1 MCWTWTNIGLRVVR
15 FLQYI
20 YYGCA
25 EIVHVYEGNFNNKLP
40 QLRFLLK
47 FVTDPVGNIVSNMEV
62 KRSKG
67 KVMEK
72 ILELELVEDR
82 KELYKKRSGGKQKR
96 AAEDSDSEDDTR
108 EYQEGRFLCS

>member
-20 YYGCA
+20 YCGCA
-25 EIVHVYEGNFNNKLP
+25 EIVHVYEGNELP

-82 KELYKKRSGGKQKR
+82 KELYKKRRGGKQKR